1 MWLVTFQ
8 SLHSVDMVWKM
19 SEIELPC
26 VSHVSAIVKASTLR
40 LLLLLLLLLLC
51 NVTCDRV
58 TGDMTFSATTVTGHR
73 VTSFQW
79 TE

>member
-26 VSHVSAIVKASTLR
+26 VSHVSAIVKASTYLVVLVLR
-40 LLLLLLLLLLC
+40 LLLLLLLLLLAVQC
-51 NVTCDRV
+51 
-58 TGDMTFSATTVTGHR
+58 GM
-73 VTSFQW
+73 
-79 TE
+79 

>member
-1 MWLVTFQ
+1 
-8 SLHSVDMVWKM
+8 MVWKM

-40 LLLLLLLLLLC
+40 LLLLLLLLLLLC

-58 TGDMTFSATTVTGHR
+58 TGDMTFSATVTGHR